1 MDRILQSLT
10 RLPLAVALLAAVL
23 MTGCDDDQPDE
34 EQLVVGLGHALSA
47 ETESEALVSDAVR
60 CACGPTC
67 VIAVKQHIRGD
78 VLVRFGWE
86 IGSALAE
93 GALKALPLADKTK
106 EAIEA
111 GLEAVDAGVAL
122 GMHGDFVRTVEWD
135 QNPTYEINKG
145 NGFVHTRKTA
155 GASNGQ
161 HAFTFRA
168 WSELTSLGCSVRF
181 CPGPERCHPAADPA
195 GNGILTG
202 FPACPC

>member
-135 QNPTYEINKG
+135 QNPTYEINKTC
-145 NGFVHTRKTA
+145 NVKWYAIYDPSSKEMRVIAECDCTRSRGSPCSFEYSYKVRDDGTQV
-155 GASNGQ
+155 GPGQ
-161 HAFTFRA
+161 LRY
-168 WSELTSLGCSVRF
+168 
-181 CPGPERCHPAADPA
+181 P
-195 GNGILTG
+195 
-202 FPACPC
+202 